1 MSWWGW
7 GGLSLR
13 VGMDFGDFEGVGQV
27 FLKELSEIT
36 PPKRVASGML
46 GSLPLL
52 KMRLFGALNS

>member
-1 MSWWGW
+1 
-7 GGLSLR
+7 
-13 VGMDFGDFEGVGQV
+13 MDFGDFEGVGQV

-36 PPKRVASGML
+36 PPERVASGML